1 MGGILTRH
9 ILAGR
14 TGLFPFCTLALEGP
28 LRSGLW
34 KTLIFLKP
42 GILMHH
48 VARIFSW
55 FVAALSLGIVQPV
68 AAAESRAPLALTGA
82 TIFDGTG
89 APVTE
94 GVILV
99 RGERIVAMGPR
110 EQVSLPDNAE
120 IIDLNGHWITP
131 GLIDAHVHFFQS
143 GSLYTRP
150 DVVDLR
156 RFWRYETE
164 IAWIRERLPATLTRY
179 LASGITSVVDMAGP
193 EWVLE
198 VRDLAKQTT
207 TAPRVAAA
215 GQGLAPGLPPAL
227 SGEYAPGI
235 TVRSPQ
241 EARIAVNRLAA
252 RRPDLL
258 KIWFVPT
265 PAMDLDKEFVWIH
278 AAIDE
283 SHAMG
288 LRVAAHAT
296 DLELA
301 RRMARAGVDILVHSV
316 DNEPVDKAFIDLL
329 KQRNVIYVTTL
340 GVSEGYRETL
350 TQEIQLSDFERRR
363 GDPAVIASL
372 DDLAE
377 HFPRYRRPEALPD
390 SGTALKN
397 LARVHAAGITV
408 AAGSDAGNIGTL
420 HGPALHR
427 ELELMS
433 QAGLSPR
440 EILVTATR
448 NGAITMGREDDLGTL
463 QPGKLA
469 DILILNA
476 DPLQDIRHTRHISAV
491 VKGGVLYR
499 PDQLMRRLQ

>member
-1 MGGILTRH
+1 M
-9 ILAGR
+9 
-14 TGLFPFCTLALEGP
+14 
-28 LRSGLW
+28 S
-34 KTLIFLKP
+34 
-42 GILMHH
+42 H
-48 VARIFSW
+48 VACLFLW
-55 FVAALSLGIVQPV
+55 ALAALSPGVFQTV

-89 APVTE
+89 ASVTE
-94 GVILV
+94 GVILI
-99 RGERIVAMGPR
+99 RGERIAAIGPR
-110 EQVSLPDNAE
+110 EQVSLPDDAE
-120 IIDLNGHWITP
+120 IIDLNGHWIIP

-156 RFWRYETE
+156 RLWPYANE
-164 IAWIRERLPATLTRY
+164 IAWIRERLPATLMRY
-179 LASGITSVVDMAGP
+179 LASGVTSVVDMAGP

-198 VRDLAKQTT
+198 VRDLAKQTA
-207 TAPRVAAA
+207 TAPRIAAA
-215 GQGLAPGLPPAL
+215 GQGLAPSLPPAL
-227 SGEYAPGI
+227 SGEYAPGVI
-235 TVRSPQ
+235 VRTPQ
-241 EARIAVNRLAA
+241 DARIAVNRLAA

-265 PAMDLDKEFVWIH
+265 PSMDLDKEFAWIH
-278 AAIDE
+278 AAMDE
-283 SHAMG
+283 SHALG

-296 DLELA
+296 DLKLA
-301 RRMARAGVDILVHSV
+301 RRMVRAGVDILVHSV
-316 DNEPVDKAFIDLL
+316 DDEPVDEAFIDLL
-329 KQRNVIYVTTL
+329 KQRDVIYVTTL
-340 GVSEGYRETL
+340 GVSEGYREAL
-350 TQEIQLSDFERRR
+350 TQNIQLSDFERRL

-372 DDLAE
+372 NDLSE
-377 HFPRYRRPEALPD
+377 RFPGYRRPKALPD
-390 SGTALKN
+390 TGTALRN
-397 LARVHAAGITV
+397 LASVHAAGITV

-448 NGAITMGREDDLGTL
+448 NGALTMGREHDLGTL

-469 DILILNA
+469 DMLIMHA
-476 DPLQDIRHTRHISAV
+476 DPLEDIRHTRHITAV

-499 PDQLMRRLQ
+499 PEQLMRKLQKNQASAAHASIRNQPRSALSESALHIMTD

>member
-1 MGGILTRH
+1 MCFWALT
-9 ILAGR
+9 
-14 TGLFPFCTLALEGP
+14 T
-28 LRSGLW
+28 
-34 KTLIFLKP
+34 
-42 GILMHH
+42 
-48 VARIFSW
+48 
-55 FVAALSLGIVQPV
+55 LSLAVFQTV

-89 APVTE
+89 EPVTE

-99 RGERIVAMGPR
+99 RGERIVAIGPR
-110 EQVSLPDNAE
+110 GQVSLPDDAE
-120 IIDLNGHWITP
+120 IVDLHGHWIIP

-156 RFWRYETE
+156 RFWPYSSE
-164 IAWIRERLPATLTRY
+164 IAWIRARLPATLTRY
-179 LASGITSVVDMAGP
+179 LASGITSVIDMAGP

-198 VRDLAKQTT
+198 VRDLAKQTA
-207 TAPRVAAA
+207 TATRVAAA

-227 SGEYAPGI
+227 SGEYAPGVI
-235 TVRSPQ
+235 VRSPQ
-241 EARIAVNRLAA
+241 EARIAVNGLAA

-265 PAMDLDKEFVWIH
+265 PAMDLDNEFAWIR

-283 SHAMG
+283 GHALG

-316 DNEPVDKAFIDLL
+316 DNEPVDKAFVDLL

-340 GVSEGYRETL
+340 GVSEGYREAL
-350 TQEIQLSDFERRR
+350 TQDIRLSDFERRR
-363 GDPAVIASL
+363 GDPVVIASL
-372 DDLAE
+372 DDLSE
-377 HFPRYRRPEALPD
+377 TFPRYRRPNALPD
-390 SGTALKN
+390 NGIALKN

-427 ELELMS
+427 ELELMA

-448 NGAITMGREDDLGTL
+448 NGAITMGREADLGTL

-476 DPLQDIRHTRHISAV
+476 DPLEDIRHTRHISAV
-491 VKGGVLYR
+491 IKGGVLYR
-499 PDQLMRRLQ
+499 PEQLMHKLQ

>member
-1 MGGILTRH
+1 M
-9 ILAGR
+9 
-14 TGLFPFCTLALEGP
+14 F
-28 LRSGLW
+28 LW
-34 KTLIFLKP
+34 VL
-42 GILMHH
+42 
-48 VARIFSW
+48 
-55 FVAALSLGIVQPV
+55 AALSAGVFPTV
-68 AAAESRAPLALTGA
+68 AAAESKAPLALTGA

-94 GVILV
+94 GVIV
-99 RGERIVAMGPR
+99 VQGERITAIGPR
-110 EQVSLPDNAE
+110 ENVSLPHDAQ
-120 IIDLNGHWITP
+120 IVDFNGHWIIP

-156 RFWRYETE
+156 RFWPYASE
-164 IAWIRERLPATLTRY
+164 IAWIRARLPATLTRY
-179 LASGITSVVDMAGP
+179 LASGITAVVDMAGP

-198 VRDLAKQTT
+198 VRDLAKQTE

-227 SGEYAPGI
+227 GGEYAPGVI
-235 TVRSPQ
+235 VRSPL

-265 PAMDLDKEFVWIH
+265 PAMDLDKEFAWIH

-283 SHAMG
+283 SHALG

-316 DNEPVDKAFIDLL
+316 DNEPVDQAFVDLL

-340 GVSEGYRETL
+340 SVSEGYREAL
-350 TQEIQLSDFERRR
+350 TQDIQLSDFERRR

-377 HFPRYRRPEALPD
+377 HFPRYRRPKALPE

-420 HGPALHR
+420 HGPALHH
-427 ELELMS
+427 ELKLMS
-433 QAGLSPR
+433 EAGLSPR

-448 NGAITMGREDDLGTL
+448 NGAIAMGREDDLGTL

-469 DILILNA
+469 DILILHA
-476 DPLQDIRHTRHISAV
+476 DPLEDIRHTRHISAV
-491 VKGGVLYR
+491 IKGGVLYR
-499 PDQLMRRLQ
+499 PEQLMRRLQ

>member
-1 MGGILTRH
+1 MRQVVCL
-9 ILAGR
+9 
-14 TGLFPFCTLALEGP
+14 
-28 LRSGLW
+28 
-34 KTLIFLKP
+34 
-42 GILMHH
+42 
-48 VARIFSW
+48 FSW
-55 FVAALSLGIVQPV
+55 FIATLSPGAFQTVTATESGAAL
-68 AAAESRAPLALTGA
+68 ALDGA
-82 TIFDGTG
+82 SIFDGTG
-89 APVTE
+89 APLVE
-94 GVILV
+94 GVIVV
-99 RGERIVAMGPR
+99 RGERIAAIGPR
-110 EQVSLPDNAE
+110 EQVSLPVDASVIN
-120 IIDLNGHWITP
+120 LSGHWIVP

-150 DVVDLR
+150 DVIDLR
-156 RFWRYETE
+156 RFWPYASE
-164 IAWIRERLPATLTRY
+164 IAWIREHLPATLTRY
-179 LASGITSVVDMAGP
+179 LASGITSVIDMAGP

-198 VRDLAKQTT
+198 VRDLAKQTP
-207 TAPRVAAA
+207 TAPRVAVA

-227 SGEYAPGI
+227 SAEYAPGVI
-235 TVRSPQ
+235 VRRPQ
-241 EARIAVNRLAA
+241 QARTEVHRLAA
-252 RRPDLL
+252 RRPDLI
-258 KIWFVPT
+258 KIWFVPA
-265 PAMDLDKEFVWIH
+265 PAMDLDQEFAWIR
-278 AAIDE
+278 AAVDE
-283 SHAMG
+283 SHALG

-316 DNEPVDKAFIDLL
+316 DDEPIDEAFIDLL
-329 KQRNVIYVTTL
+329 KQRDVIYVTTL
-340 GVSEGYRETL
+340 GVSEGYREAL
-350 TQEIQLSDFERRR
+350 TQDIQLSDFERRF

-372 DDLAE
+372 DDLSE
-377 HFPRYRRPEALPD
+377 GLPRYRQPKALPY

-448 NGAITMGREDDLGTL
+448 NGALTMGREQDLGTL

-469 DILILNA
+469 DMVILNA
-476 DPLQDIRHTRHISAV
+476 NPLEDIQHTRRITAV

-499 PDQLMRRLQ
+499 PEQLMRKLQKSQSSAAHASIRNQPRSALSESALHLMID